1 MAARTFT
8 VLPLR
13 ERAGIRI
20 NGGNVIPAGMSMIGV
35 DADLSR
41 PAGLSDD
48 RRQDGEQTIDLGLGG
63 AVAH

>member
-1 MAARTFT
+1 M
-8 VLPLR
+8 
-13 ERAGIRI
+13 
-20 NGGNVIPAGMSMIGV
+20 IPAGMSMIGV